1 MGRKPGSKQLI
12 LEFFLNNLGKILESK
27 DIQKASGGAVEWAR
41 RVRELRN
48 EDGYQIL
55 SHKDRANLKPNQ
67 YLMETIERVPAFT
80 RGISKETRAWV
91 LERNGYTC
99 QMCGVAASDPD
110 PLGGNRTV
118 RLTMGHIIDKSK
130 GGDDSPQNL
139 RAVCTNCNEG
149 LQNTALPKPDRIHL
163 LAQIRRAPI
172 QDQDLNQIS
181 IIVQMRVNLAW
192 LFAIDARW
200 NDDFAVTLFQFDD
213 ERLGVITFVGIT

>member
-1 MGRKPGSKQLI
+1 MPRKPGSKQLI
-12 LEFFLNNLGKILESK
+12 LELFLCNIGKVLESK

-55 SHKDRANLKPNQ
+55 SHKDRASLKPNQ

-99 QMCGVAASDPD
+99 QMCGVAAGDPD
-110 PLGGNRTV
+110 PFGGNRTV
-118 RLTMGHIIDKSK
+118 RLTIGHIIDKSK

-139 RAVCTNCNEG
+139 RAVCSNCNEG
-149 LQNTALPKPDRIHL
+149 LQNTSLPKPDRIHL
-163 LAQIRRAPI
+163 LAQIRRATI
-172 QDQDLNQIS
+172 QDQESVLY
-181 IIVQMRVNLAW
+181 W
-192 LFAIDARW
+192 LLQKFNMEA
-200 NDDFAVTLFQFDD
+200 NKKK
-213 ERLGVITFVGIT
+213 